1 MLPATSDSVPQPG
14 QDSRSNTAAAEG
26 HERSHFR
33 ATAGSSGDSLLH
45 VTLID
50 VPSLARRLAEPD
62 PPTLIDVR
70 FALGGPPGHPA
81 YLDGH
86 IPGAAYLD
94 VESELCGSPGPAG
107 RHPLP
112 DLGVLQAALR
122 RVGVRD
128 GHDVVAYDGGD
139 GQAAARLWWTLCWVG
154 HRAASVLDG
163 GFAAWTAQGRPVE
176 PGEAEPRPGDI
187 TVRPGGM
194 PVLTA
199 EGAAELARTGVLL
212 DARIGPRHRGETEP
226 IDPVAGHIPG
236 SVNLPAAE
244 ISQPDGRLRSGDEL
258 REVFARAG
266 AGDRAGAYCGSGLTA
281 AKTVLALAEAGFED
295 PALYVGSWS
304 NWVSDPARP
313 VATGEGT

>member
-1 MLPATSDSVPQPG
+1 
-14 QDSRSNTAAAEG
+14 
-26 HERSHFR
+26 
-33 ATAGSSGDSLLH
+33 

-62 PPTLIDVR
+62 PPTVIDVR
-70 FALGGPPGHPA
+70 FTLGGPPGLPA

-94 VESELCGSPGPAG
+94 VETELCGPPGPAG

-112 DLGVLQAALR
+112 DPDVLQAALR
-122 RVGVRD
+122 RVGVRE

-139 GQAAARLWWTLCWVG
+139 GQAAARLWWTLRWAG
-154 HRAASVLDG
+154 HDAVSVLDG
-163 GFAAWTAQGRPVE
+163 GFAAWTADDRPVE

-194 PVLTA
+194 PLLDA
-199 EGAAELARTGVLL
+199 SAAAGLAGAGVLL
-212 DARIGPRHRGETEP
+212 DARIGPRFRGETEP

-236 SVNLPAAE
+236 AVNLPAAE
-244 ISQPDGRLRSGDEL
+244 ISQPDGRLRTVDEL
-258 REVFARAG
+258 RDVFARAG
-266 AGDRAGAYCGSGLTA
+266 VHGAVGAYCGSGLTA
-281 AKTVLALAEAGFED
+281 AKTVLALHEAGFGD
-295 PALYVGSWS
+295 AALYVGSWS
-304 NWVSDPARP
+304 NWISDPARP

>member
-1 MLPATSDSVPQPG
+1 
-14 QDSRSNTAAAEG
+14 
-26 HERSHFR
+26 
-33 ATAGSSGDSLLH
+33 

-62 PPTLIDVR
+62 PPTVIDVR
-70 FALGGPPGHPA
+70 FTLGGPPGLPA

-94 VESELCGSPGPAG
+94 LETELCGPPGPEG

-112 DLGVLQAALR
+112 DPAVLQAALR
-122 RVGVRD
+122 RVGVRE

-139 GQAAARLWWTLCWVG
+139 GQAAARLWWTLRWAG
-154 HRAASVLDG
+154 HDAVSVLDG
-163 GFAAWTAQGRPVE
+163 GFAAWTAHERPVE

-194 PVLTA
+194 PLLDA
-199 EGAAELARTGVLL
+199 SAAADLAGAGVLL
-212 DARIGPRHRGETEP
+212 DARIGPRYRGETEP

-236 SVNLPAAE
+236 AVNLPAAE
-244 ISQPDGRLRSGDEL
+244 ISQPDGRLRTIDEL
-258 REVFARAG
+258 RDVFAGLSGQG
-266 AGDRAGAYCGSGLTA
+266 AVGAYCGSGLTA
-281 AKTVLALAEAGFED
+281 AKTVLALHEAGFGD
-295 PALYVGSWS
+295 AALYVGSWS
-304 NWVSDPARP
+304 NWISDPARP

>member
-1 MLPATSDSVPQPG
+1 LTVG
-14 QDSRSNTAAAEG
+14 
-26 HERSHFR
+26 
-33 ATAGSSGDSLLH
+33 

-50 VPSLARRLAEPD
+50 VPRLARRLAQPD

-70 FALGGPPGHPA
+70 FALGGPPGLPA

-94 VESELCGSPGPAG
+94 LETELCGPPGPAG

-112 DLGVLQAALR
+112 ELAMLQAALR
-122 RVGVRD
+122 RAGVRE

-139 GQAAARLWWTLCWVG
+139 GQAAARLWWTLRWAG
-154 HRAASVLDG
+154 HDAVSVLDG
-163 GFAAWTAQGRPVE
+163 GFAAWTAEARPVE

-187 TVRPGGM
+187 ILRPGGM
-194 PVLTA
+194 RVLDA
-199 EGAAELARTGVLL
+199 SSAGALARAGVLL
-212 DARIGPRHRGETEP
+212 DARVGPRFRGETEP

-236 SVNLPAAE
+236 AVNLPASD
-244 ISQPDGRLRSGDEL
+244 ISQPDGRLKAADDL

-266 AGDRAGAYCGSGLTA
+266 VAADVGAYCGSGLTA
-281 AKTVLALAEAGFED
+281 AKTVLALAEAGFDD

-313 VATGEGT
+313 VATGEGR